1 MIESGVVEVT
11 LGKRTV
17 NKRYAY
23 TITRCKITI
32 DKLTRLKFFEIHFF
46 FVIHGILVKDIK
58 EISGHTI
65 VLVLIG
71 AKLLIS
77 DGN

>member
-1 MIESGVVEVT
+1 MIESGVVEVA

-17 NKRYAY
+17 NKCYSY

-32 DKLTRLKFFEIHFF
+32 DKLTGLKFFEIHFF
-46 FVIHGILVKDIK
+46 FAIHGILVKDIK

-65 VLVLIG
+65 VLVLG
-71 AKLLIS
+71 
-77 DGN
+77 G